1 MKIPRR
7 DFRNCALL
15 AVLCVLAY
23 LPAIA
28 GLLAGDWPI
37 VDDGITLFNIWHE
50 LANRGLKNGVVPLW
64 NPYLFCGLPLFANN
78 QSAILYP
85 PNLLYLIVP
94 MPLALVL
101 DAIFHNVLLAVGA
114 YVLGR
119 AMHLSRTA
127 SFAMAVTFS
136 LAGGVA
142 AHIYNGH
149 MTWHAVRAFLP
160 WELAFL
166 LLYLRGG
173 KKQFVVLLGVC
184 FALQVAA
191 GYPPLVLV
199 SAALCIGLVCA
210 WLVAGRRLPQGWLGA
225 AMLVWFVSRNAQF
238 DLHFATGRNEPPLGA
253 WRCLRLRS
261 RRRIVRLVEIVGALI
276 RSGILRQQH

>member
-1 MKIPRR
+1 M
-7 DFRNCALL
+7 
-15 AVLCVLAY
+15 
-23 LPAIA
+23 
-28 GLLAGDWPI
+28 
-37 VDDGITLFNIWHE
+37 
-50 LANRGLKNGVVPLW
+50 
-64 NPYLFCGLPLFANN
+64 
-78 QSAILYP
+78 YP

-127 SFAMAVTFS
+127 SFAMAVAFS
-136 LAGGVA
+136 LAGGVV

-173 KKQFVVLLGVC
+173 QKRFVVLLGVC

-199 SAALCIGLVCA
+199 SAALCVGLVCR
-210 WLVAGRRLPQGWLGA
+210 VAAGSSPFAARLGGRCVAL
-225 AMLVWFVSRNAQF
+225 WFVSWNAQF
-238 DLHFATGRNEPPLGA
+238 DLHFAIGRNEPPIGA
-253 WRCLRLRS
+253 WRCLKLQS
-261 RRRIVRLVEIVGALI
+261 RRRIIRLVEIACAPLFARHFSETIPMCNGAF
-276 RSGILRQQH
+276 